1 MGLDMYLYGAIHKID
16 SETCT
21 SKIELKEVGYWRK
34 HNAIHNWIVKNVQDN
49 VDNCAMYYVSEH
61 DLKKLLLACKRVL
74 ENPTVE
80 NAMKI
85 LPTVGG
91 FFFGGTDLTDDF
103 ELEYYLDGLK
113 YTVKL
118 IRELL
123 AEDEF
128 DSYYYK
134 SSW

>member
-1 MGLDMYLYGAIHKID
+1 MGLDMYLYGANHKID
-16 SETCT
+16 SETTT
-21 SKIELKEVGYWRK
+21 SKIEVIEVGYWRK
-34 HNAIHNWIVKNVQDN
+34 QNAIHNWIVKNVQDN
-49 VDNCAMYYVSEH
+49 VDNCTMYYVPEH
-61 DLKKLLLACKRVL
+61 DLKKLLLACKTVL

-91 FFFGGTDLTDDF
+91 FFFGGTDLTEDF

-123 AEDEF
+123 AKDEF
-128 DSYYYK
+128 EYYIYQ

>member
-16 SETCT
+16 SETTT
-21 SKIELKEVGYWRK
+21 SKIKLEEVGYWRK
-34 HNAIHNWIVKNVQDN
+34 QNAIHNWIVKNVQDN
-49 VDNCAMYYVSEH
+49 VDNCAMYYVPEH
-61 DLKKLLLACKRVL
+61 DLKKLLLACKTVL

-85 LPTVGG
+85 LPTLGG